1 MKEITRVHLAT
12 IPYHME
18 IVAKKEL
25 ENYLAAI
32 QHSLGAD
39 DDAMREIEARI
50 VELFTERGI
59 KKTKAVTLDD
69 VEAVKS
75 QLGAPLEFADGDM
88 AIGPTTEES
97 SQTAERRVMR
107 DPSSAMLGGVCAG
120 LAAYWRTDVV
130 WVRLGMLLLTVM
142 SYGVAIP
149 VYIVAWIV
157 MPPARTAAERLQM
170 AGKPVTLAALKEAS
184 ALPDATANRRV
195 LLQLLRVVTV
205 AALVGVALAATVAL
219 GLATLQTYQGVLA
232 SGQWQVIAS
241 AVMMG
246 LAGVTFV
253 LFCLSLAYMLAT
265 ERYTRRILAAL
276 GSMILVGLGLFG
288 VGTSGLIAYG
298 NEMYHSSQ
306 RQFDQSARAI
316 SSQHPDWVGIKKL
329 VVQTDD
335 LDVQYHAESGAPHAR
350 LEYHTLNYPSGVA
363 YTATRSGDVVTVS
376 AALAAPTCSMR
387 VAIGCNSRPVLHLY
401 GPALEEI
408 DSAGNLRYQSS
419 QQEALSLTASRGRM
433 EFAPGTAI
441 ATVTMNVSGMA
452 MVDGA
457 SATIANIKGTIK
469 TLGSA
474 NFGIVHAADIE
485 VNAACPASSEAP
497 TYAFARA
504 TSLKV
509 NGVAYA
515 ISTNLPC
522 VTLEIGA

>member
-32 QHSLGAD
+32 QRSLGAD
-39 DDAMREIEARI
+39 EDAMREIEARI

-59 KKTKAVTLDD
+59 KKTKAVTLED

-75 QLGAPLEFADGDM
+75 QLGEPLEFAEGDM
-88 AIGPTTEES
+88 AIGPTAAES
-97 SQTAERRVMR
+97 SHAAERRVMR
-107 DPSSAMLGGVCAG
+107 DPSNAMLGGVCAG
-120 LAAYWRTDVV
+120 WAAYWHTDVV

-142 SYGVAIP
+142 SYGAATLL
-149 VYIVAWIV
+149 YIVAWIV

-184 ALPDATANRRV
+184 ALPGSTANQRV
-195 LLQLLRVVTV
+195 LLRLLRFAAV

-219 GLATLQTYQGVLA
+219 GLATLRTYHEIVA
-232 SGQWQVIAS
+232 SGQWQVITA
-241 AVMMG
+241 AVLMG

-253 LFCLSLAYMLAT
+253 LFCLGLAYMLAT
-265 ERYTRRILAAL
+265 ERYTRRILTAL
-276 GSMILVGLGLFG
+276 GSMALVGLGLFG

-298 NEMYHSSQ
+298 NEMYQSSQ
-306 RQFDQSARAI
+306 RQFDQSAKAI
-316 SSQHPDWVGIKKL
+316 SSQHADWAGIKKL

-335 LDVQYHAESGAPHAR
+335 LEARYHVDSGTPHAR

-363 YTATRSGDVVTVS
+363 YTAMRSGDAVTVS
-376 AALAAPTCSMR
+376 AALGAPACSMR
-387 VAIGCNSRPVLHLY
+387 MAVGCNSRPVLHLY
-401 GPALEEI
+401 GPALEEVN
-408 DSAGNLRYQSS
+408 SAGSLRYQSS
-419 QQEALSLTASRGRM
+419 QQAALTLTASRGRV

-441 ATVTMNVSGMA
+441 ATLMMNVSGTA
-452 MVDGA
+452 AVDGA
-457 SATIANIKGTIK
+457 SATIADVNGSIK
-469 TLGSA
+469 TLGSV
-474 NFGIVHAADIE
+474 NFGIVHTADIE
-485 VNAACPASSEAP
+485 ANTACPASNQTP

-509 NGVAYA
+509 NGAAYA
-515 ISTNLPC
+515 TSTNLPC
-522 VTLEIGA
+522 VALEIGA